1 MTFSMPSSSFPA
13 PRGSSSQAGLR
24 QRRTLLLAAVALL
37 VTGCAITEPAT
48 QPGLTMPP
56 GWSEPVPA
64 VAMQPGAGWWRSFS
78 SRQLES
84 LIDEA
89 LAGSPDFRIAAE
101 RVRQA
106 EIQLRTA
113 GASLLP
119 FARVGGDTDWRR
131 TDPARGRAIDSESSG
146 ASLAISYEVDL
157 WGRLAAGVA
166 GAGASL
172 AATRHDFEAVRLTLV
187 AGVANTYFQ
196 LLTTRTRLD
205 IARDNLAIAER
216 VFNIVEARYR
226 NGAASAL
233 DVSRQRGTVL
243 AQRAA
248 LLPLENQERQTL
260 TALAVLL
267 GRVPQ
272 DFGVNGET
280 LAALA
285 IPEVAPGLPA
295 DLLVRRPDLASAEAQ
310 LAGADADVAAARA
323 ALLPSVQLS
332 GSAGLAS
339 TALLSLANPSN
350 SVALT
355 ARLAQPLF
363 DGGRLRGDVEA
374 ARSRRREFVENYRA
388 AIFTALKEV
397 EDALGNVDRN
407 RRQEDTQQLI
417 RDEAARALRLAELR
431 YREGADDLLA
441 VLDAQRT
448 LFQAQDQ
455 LAQLRF
461 ARLSAALDL
470 FKALGGGWEHF
481 GPTAS
486 GNGENIRH
494 VSGIRRDDAGD

>member
-1 MTFSMPSSSFPA
+1 MTFSMHSSSFPV
-13 PRGSSSQAGLR
+13 PRGSSSRSGVR
-24 QRRTLLLAAVALL
+24 RRRTLLVAAVALL
-37 VTGCAITEPAT
+37 VAGCAITEPAT
-48 QPGLTMPP
+48 RPALAMPAS
-56 GWSEPVPA
+56 WSEPVPA
-64 VAMQPGAGWWRSFS
+64 TAMQAGAGWWRGFS
-78 SRQLES
+78 SRQLEG
-84 LIDEA
+84 LIAEA
-89 LAGSPDFRIAAE
+89 FAGSPDFRIAAE

-106 EIQLRTA
+106 EIRLRTA

-119 FARVGGDTDWRR
+119 FATVGGDTDWRR
-131 TDPARGRAIDSESSG
+131 TEPARGRAIDSESSG
-146 ASLAISYEVDL
+146 ASLAVSYEVDL

-166 GAGASL
+166 GADASL
-172 AATRHDFEAVRLTLV
+172 AATRHDFEALRLTLV
-187 AGVANTYFQ
+187 AGVASTYFQ
-196 LLTTRTRLD
+196 LLTTRARID

-216 VFNIVEARYR
+216 VFDIAEARYR

-248 LLPLENQERQTL
+248 LLPLENQARQTL

-280 LAALA
+280 LATLA

-323 ALLPSVQLS
+323 ALLPAVQLS

-350 SVALT
+350 SVALS
-355 ARLAQPLF
+355 ASLAKTLF

-388 AIFTALKEV
+388 AIFSALKEV
-397 EDALGNVDRN
+397 EDALGNADRN
-407 RRQEDTQQLI
+407 RREENTQQLI
-417 RDEAARALRLAELR
+417 RDEAARTLRLAELR

-448 LFQAQDQ
+448 LFQAQDR

-461 ARLSAALDL
+461 ARLAAALDL
-470 FKALGGGWEHF
+470 FKALGGGWEHS
-481 GPTAS
+481 GPAAS
-486 GNGENIRH
+486 GNDENIRH
-494 VSGIRRDDAGD
+494 VSRR